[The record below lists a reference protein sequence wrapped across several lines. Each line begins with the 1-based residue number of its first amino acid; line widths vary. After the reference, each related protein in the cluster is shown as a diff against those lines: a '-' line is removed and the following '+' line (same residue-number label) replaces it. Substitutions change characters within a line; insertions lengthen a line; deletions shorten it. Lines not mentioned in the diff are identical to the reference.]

1 MEIVF
6 LLYHGFTALDAIG
19 PYDVLSRLPNAEVK
33 FAAKEKG
40 LVQSEYASLKMMATH
55 SLAEIEMADILLVP
69 GSTTAFLEVMKDDE
83 IIFHIQR
90 LDATTQWTTSVCTG
104 GVLLAAAGLLKD
116 KEATTHWAALPLL
129 SRFGATPVSERFIQ
143 QGKIITAAGVS
154 AGIDMALH
162 LAKEMEGDSYAKMIQ
177 LLIEYYPEPPVDIPN
192 LSTVPKEVEAAARAF
207 FREEMKKM
215 NKDAVAVG

>member
-55 SLAEIEMADILLVP
+55 SLAEIETADILLVP

-104 GVLLAAAGLLKD
+104 GVLLAAAGVLKGI
-116 KEATTHWAALPLL
+116 KATTHWAALPLL

-162 LAKEMEGDSYAKMIQ
+162 LTKEMEGDSYAKMVQ
-177 LLIEYYPEPPVDIPN
+177 LLIEYYPEPPVDVPN